1 MEVGESHRPKTKKRP
16 GRKPTGEATLRKILE
31 LHRGPGKLPMHEIA
45 KKAKVS
51 LATVQRT
58 LMAHRQGLLD
68 ADGLRTMPLFP
79 EVFQQA
85 LKTIDR

>member
-1 MEVGESHRPKTKKRP
+1 MDTGGSHKPKTKKRP
-16 GRKPTGEATLRKILE
+16 GRKPTDESKLRRILD
-31 LHRGPGKLPMHEIA
+31 LHRAPGRMPMHEIA

-58 LMAHRQGLLD
+58 LTAHRQGLLD

-79 EVFQQA
+79 EVFQQTV
-85 LKTIDR
+85 KSGG